1 MSLPP
6 SMYGKATT
14 FFEITMIFL
23 VLVLALRDNHV
34 LYMATQICGYC
45 VAAFVCISGVHYS
58 IVVSRRLHAGG

>member
-1 MSLPP
+1 
-6 SMYGKATT
+6 
-14 FFEITMIFL
+14 
-23 VLVLALRDNHV
+23 VLALRDNHV